1 MLIWMSAVV
10 YGGVP
15 YEEDTLLE
23 MADVVVEGE
32 VRRDVGAVS
41 ASVTVV
47 TPMDL
52 IKVRLQVAAREAG
65 PGKGLEEESQ
75 TRRAAAM
82 ARAVWRAE
90 GPAGFYRG
98 ISAIWGRQIVYKG
111 AVLGFYDVFL
121 DRLEA

>member
-1 MLIWMSAVV
+1 
-10 YGGVP
+10 
-15 YEEDTLLE
+15 
-23 MADVVVEGE
+23 
-32 VRRDVGAVS
+32 
-41 ASVTVV
+41 
-47 TPMDL
+47 
-52 IKVRLQVAAREAG
+52 
-65 PGKGLEEESQ
+65 
-75 TRRAAAM
+75 M